1 MSPKYHLNMAD
12 QAHMPQVNRRAQAQ
26 AVRRA
31 AREGKPMMHYV
42 EGEMP
47 PNVARN
53 FELLYLQNSGT
64 AAEEARK
71 RLPET
76 LLTDPMH
83 ACRIAIT
90 LATNSGVR
98 EKFDFV
104 EFVKGL
110 SDTHRRVAIKAL
122 KGSDNSVVRR
132 MAEELYTAIPD
143 LPPTLLHMTSTKVI
157 AHLRHHFFQSPPPR
171 GLNWK
176 KIMADHPN
184 MFFHWEAVEMDNSI
198 DVRMRDYWIEKRL
211 QQLANNILCHQDWR
225 SYEDK
230 RKLLDEY
237 TRLIEMKSMR
247 ERINEAYGY

>member
-1 MSPKYHLNMAD
+1 M
-12 QAHMPQVNRRAQAQ
+12 
-26 AVRRA
+26 RA

-42 EGEMP
+42 EGEVP

-64 AAEEARK
+64 AAEEARE

-90 LATNSGVR
+90 LATTNCLR

-110 SDTHRRVAIKAL
+110 SDKHRRVAIKAL
-122 KGSDNSVVRR
+122 KGFDNSVVRR
-132 MAEELYTAIPD
+132 MAEQLYTAIPD
-143 LPPTLLHMTSTKVI
+143 LPPTLLHMTPVEVVAQFK
-157 AHLRHHFFQSPPPR
+157 HHFFQSPPPQ

-176 KIMADHPN
+176 KIMADHPD
-184 MFFHWEAVEMDNSI
+184 MFNREDAVKMDNSPFVE
-198 DVRMRDYWIEKRL
+198 VRNYWVGKRT
-211 QQLANNILCHQDWR
+211 QQLADEILCHCEWR

-230 RKLLDEY
+230 KKLLEEY
-237 TRLIEMKSMR
+237 TRLIEMKCESEFLA
-247 ERINEAYGY
+247 ERGIW